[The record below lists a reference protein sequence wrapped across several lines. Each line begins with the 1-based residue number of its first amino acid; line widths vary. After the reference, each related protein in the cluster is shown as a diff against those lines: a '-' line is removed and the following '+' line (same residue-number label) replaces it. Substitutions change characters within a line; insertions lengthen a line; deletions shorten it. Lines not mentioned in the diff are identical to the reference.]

1 MVVCLVK
8 AERTLNMKF
17 YQEIT
22 LIDQAEISPYFIWSK
37 LYTQLH
43 IALAEIKDDSD
54 KVSIGVSFPQYIFEE
69 KVDNQKAKINLGKK
83 LRLFTESETD
93 LKQLDIRKWLERLE
107 DYVHITSIREVPSD
121 IKGYAIY
128 KRKQFKT
135 NAQRLARHRVKRGDI
150 GFDEA
155 LARYNKVVTK
165 TDLPYIE
172 MKSLNSSDEHSEK
185 RFRLFIEKQPAKKSE
200 TQVFS
205 TYGLSS
211 ESSVPEF

>member
-1 MVVCLVK
+1 
-8 AERTLNMKF
+8 MKF

-22 LIDQAEISPYFIWSK
+22 LIDQAEISSYFIWSK

-43 IALAEIKDDSD
+43 IALAEIKDVND

-69 KVDNQKAKINLGKK
+69 KTDQQKAKVNLGKK
-83 LRLFTESETD
+83 LRLFAQSESD
-93 LKQLDIRKWLERLE
+93 LAKLDIRKWLERLE

-121 IKGYAIY
+121 IKCYAVY
-128 KRKQFKT
+128 KRKQVKT

-155 LARYNKVVTK
+155 LARYSNVVT
-165 TDLPYIE
+165 TTNLPYIE
-172 MKSLNSSDEHSEK
+172 MKSLSTSDQQGEK
-185 RFRLFIEKQPAKKSE
+185 RFKLFIEKRSAEKSE

-211 ESSVPEF
+211 ASSVPEF